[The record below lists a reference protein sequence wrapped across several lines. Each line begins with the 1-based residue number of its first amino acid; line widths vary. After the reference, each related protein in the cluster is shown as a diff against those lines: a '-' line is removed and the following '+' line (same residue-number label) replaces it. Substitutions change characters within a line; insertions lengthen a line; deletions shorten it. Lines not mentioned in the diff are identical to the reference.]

1 MKTKRIPSHRSDS
14 IPIERLNPEYRSCCD
29 RVAPLLVAAY
39 RIRLLRPVVRWIL
52 DRYDGGF
59 MLSRVWR
66 RIFREMH
73 GVELGALSRG
83 AGLKP
88 GLLPKGSVIGNF
100 SCFGTGFQILRRN
113 HTFMRFSQHPMFFNK
128 FLGWVAYDTID
139 EVHQNPLH
147 IGSDVWCGLNVTIC
161 PGCREIGDGAILG
174 ARSVVTRD
182 VPPFT
187 IVAGNPARIIR
198 KRYSPEVEA
207 VVAASKWWRRPLPE
221 IMEHFDLFTN
231 DIDEASL
238 AAFKAA
244 FPPA

>member
-1 MKTKRIPSHRSDS
+1 
-14 IPIERLNPEYRSCCD
+14 
-29 RVAPLLVAAY
+29 LVAAY

-52 DRYDGGF
+52 DRFDGGF

-207 VVAASKWWRRPLPE
+207 VVAASKWWLRPLPE

-231 DIDEASL
+231 DIDETSL